1 MSVRN
6 LLLVVALLV
15 VASAFGWWWR
25 AREGRTV
32 AVTGR
37 DGALGADL
45 LGTAPGA
52 RVTFVQMSSTVCAPC
67 RSTAT
72 VLGRIADDE
81 PGVVHV
87 ELDVAEHLDLAR
99 RLDVLRTPTTLVLDP
114 GGRLVATLNGALTRP
129 RALAAL
135 AELAPT
141 AAGTSTH

>member
-6 LLLVVALLV
+6 LLLVVALL
-15 VASAFGWWWR
+15 AATGAFGWWWR
-25 AREGRTV
+25 SREGRTV

-37 DGALGADL
+37 DRSLGAEL
-45 LGTAPGA
+45 LGTPPGA
-52 RVTFVQMSSTVCAPC
+52 RVTFVQMSSAVCAPC
-67 RSTAT
+67 RSTAK
-72 VLGRIADDE
+72 VLGRLAADE

-87 ELDVAEHLDLAR
+87 ELDVAEHLDLTR
-99 RLDVLRTPTTLVLDP
+99 RFDVLRTPTTLVLDP

-141 AAGTSTH
+141 PVGSSTH